1 MDKPIAD
8 LGDMAAE
15 GAGIIAMIESLR
27 GADDFTLTPLRL
39 LLALKE
45 AFGIPWTEARDLL
58 VSLDPD
64 LRPVGP
70 AEDVERCFAALL
82 ERRA

>member
-1 MDKPIAD
+1 MDKPIED
-8 LGDMAAE
+8 LREMAAE
-15 GAGIIAMIESLR
+15 GAGVIAMIESLR
-27 GADDFTLTPLRL
+27 GAEDFTLTPLRL
-39 LLALKE
+39 LLALEE

-64 LRPVGP
+64 LHPVGP
-70 AEDVERCFAALL
+70 AEDVERRFVALL